1 MLTIRPPSCESW
13 LDFSLISCDQH
24 GEPPSLYQISS
35 FMHNITSIF
44 YFIPYVNINLSRQNM
59 NLGSLRS
66 MKSQLIVTRP
76 SRPSRLSSVGS
87 TKSCA
92 SLKSADTQCS
102 ARWSLHEQV
111 FSSGFTNIAF
121 NKVKMVGCMG
131 GCLAIFFSRLLR
143 SFSQG
148 TGQQSRGNLAVTR

>member
-1 MLTIRPPSCESW
+1 
-13 LDFSLISCDQH
+13 
-24 GEPPSLYQISS
+24 
-35 FMHNITSIF
+35 
-44 YFIPYVNINLSRQNM
+44 M
-59 NLGSLRS
+59 NLGSLKS

-121 NKVKMVGCMG
+121 NKVKMVDCMG
-131 GCLAIFFSRLLR
+131 GCLAIFFPDSSDRFRRGLDNSQVETLR
-143 SFSQG
+143 
-148 TGQQSRGNLAVTR
+148 

>member
-1 MLTIRPPSCESW
+1 MNSKKIFIYQFDILFHSVCK
-13 LDFSLISCDQH
+13 
-24 GEPPSLYQISS
+24 YQI
-35 FMHNITSIF
+35 
-44 YFIPYVNINLSRQNM
+44 LSRQNM

-66 MKSQLIVTRP
+66 MKSQLIVT
-76 SRPSRLSSVGS
+76 RPSRLSSVGS

-121 NKVKMVGCMG
+121 NKVKMVDCMG

-148 TGQQSRGNLAVTR
+148 TGQQSRGNLAVAR